1 MINGSG
7 SGGVEEL
14 VDRKEENRRRGDG
27 GNRRAFY
34 TSTSM
39 HAGRINAGPTC
50 FSSPA
55 PTGREGGCG
64 GRAVPLWTQ
73 ESDAMTS
80 INATRIPTATPT
92 STLDSQ
98 CMRFLMVSTVA
109 SCLRLGPMLLHVL
122 LLLIS
127 ALVYYYYCPL
137 I

>member
-1 MINGSG
+1 MINGSE

-34 TSTSM
+34 TSTSTPCWV
-39 HAGRINAGPTC
+39 HQRCTNLFLFP
-50 FSSPA
+50 SSN
-55 PTGREGGCG
+55 GKGGCG

-80 INATRIPTATPT
+80 INATVPTATPA

-98 CMRFLMVSTVA
+98 LSMHAILD
-109 SCLRLGPMLLHVL
+109 GPHGGVMSETGSDVIACATPDFRYGYCA
-122 LLLIS
+122 LI
-127 ALVYYYYCPL
+127 
-137 I
+137 